1 MSRILVQAGNL
12 LRRLLT
18 FLVGAMLLAIVLLVC
33 VQVFSRY
40 FIGAATPGMAEISRL
55 LFIWLTFLGA
65 ALLISRRE
73 LIVIDFLHDRLNA
86 DLFKRLGIVIDLA
99 TGVFLVMLIVYA
111 RQLMI
116 VVGQKIAPAT
126 GLPFAWFYGSIV
138 AFAGLGLFF
147 ILERTLA
154 PRASAEREAALRAA
168 QATANATANETRA
181 AATESSPS

>member
-1 MSRILVQAGNL
+1 MTSILVRVGDL
-12 LRRLLT
+12 LRRLLS
-18 FLVGAMLLAIVLLVC
+18 FVVGALLLAIVLLVC

-73 LIVIDFLHDRLNA
+73 LIVIDFLHDKLNA
-86 DLFKRLGIVIDLA
+86 DLFKRLGILIDLA
-99 TGVFLVMLIVYA
+99 TAAFLVMLIVYA
-111 RQLMI
+111 RHLMA

-126 GLPFAWFYGSIV
+126 GLPFGWFYGSIV

-147 ILERTLA
+147 IIERILT
-154 PRASAEREAALRAA
+154 PSAAARREA
-168 QATANATANETRA
+168 QAKAKVLAEGHVAP
-181 AATESSPS
+181 TESLPS

>member
-1 MSRILVQAGNL
+1 MTNVLVRIGDV
-12 LRRLLT
+12 LRRLLS

-65 ALLISRRE
+65 ALLISRRD

-86 DLFKRLGIVIDLA
+86 DLFKRLGVVIDLA
-99 TGVFLVMLIVYA
+99 TAAFLVMLIVYA
-111 RQLMI
+111 RHLMK
-116 VVGQKIAPAT
+116 VVGLKIAPAT
-126 GLPFAWFYGSIV
+126 GLPFAWFYGSLI

-147 ILERTLA
+147 IFERILT
-154 PRASAEREAALRAA
+154 PRASALREAASRA
-168 QATANATANETRA
+168 QSQGHA
-181 AATESSPS
+181 ASTESSTS

>member
-1 MSRILVQAGNL
+1 MTRILVQTGNL

-40 FIGAATPGMAEISRL
+40 FIGAATPGMAEICRL
-55 LFIWLTFLGA
+55 LFIWLTFLGS
-65 ALLISRRE
+65 ALLVSRRE

-99 TGVFLVMLIVYA
+99 TAVFLVMLIIYA
-111 RQLMI
+111 RHLMI

-147 ILERTLA
+147 IIERILT
-154 PRASAEREAALRAA
+154 PRASAEREAAFRA
-168 QATANATANETRA
+168 QADSASHA
-181 AATESSPS
+181 ASTESTAS

>member
-1 MSRILVQAGNL
+1 MSRILVQIGDL
-12 LRRLLT
+12 LRRLLS

-55 LFIWLTFLGA
+55 FFIWLTFLGA

-99 TGVFLVMLIVYA
+99 TAAFLVMLAIYA
-111 RQLMI
+111 RHLMG
-116 VVGQKIAPAT
+116 VVGLKIAPAT
-126 GLPFAWFYGSIV
+126 GLPFAWFYGSIL
-138 AFAGLGLFF
+138 AFSGLGLFF
-147 ILERTLA
+147 IVERILT
-154 PRASAEREAALRAA
+154 PTASAEREAKAKQSGTHASS
-168 QATANATANETRA
+168 
-181 AATESSPS
+181 TESLSS